1 MEWTMEHNI
10 IYCRDILLVNPFQS
24 KKGSVERGS
33 LWTQIADNMNSL
45 VSPKFIVT
53 QRSVREH
60 LAVLQKKYQKK
71 MRQEEEASGISPEK
85 TELDILLEEIY
96 VAEQIGEEE
105 QEEASRMNQEKTDQ
119 EQARAD
125 DVRRT
130 AMETFAETQKRN
142 GDEKEKKTKRKR
154 RSGGEMV
161 DYLKEKF
168 ESEQKVRKEEME
180 VKYKMLELEEKK
192 HTANVAMQKDASKQ
206 QMEMLH
212 AMQDQ
217 NIQQQKQQQQQFQQ
231 HMQQTANLQMMLM
244 QNQQEQQRAMLEF
257 FSKLT
262 NKN

>member
-168 ESEQKVRKEEME
+168 ESEQKGAKRGNGSQIQNVRIGGEETHCKRGDAE
-180 VKYKMLELEEKK
+180 GCQQATNGDATCNAGPE
-192 HTANVAMQKDASKQ
+192 HPTAETAAAAVSTTHATNCKLANDA
-206 QMEMLH
+206 H
-212 AMQDQ
+212 AKPAGAATG
-217 NIQQQKQQQQQFQQ
+217 NARIF
-231 HMQQTANLQMMLM
+231 
-244 QNQQEQQRAMLEF
+244 
-257 FSKLT
+257 
-262 NKN
+262 

>member
-1 MEWTMEHNI
+1 M
-10 IYCRDILLVNPFQS
+10 
-24 KKGSVERGS
+24 
-33 LWTQIADNMNSL
+33 
-45 VSPKFIVT
+45 T

-85 TELDILLEEIY
+85 TELGILLEEIY

-130 AMETFAETQKRN
+130 AMETFAETQERN
-142 GDEKEKKTKRKR
+142 GEEKEKKPKRKR

-161 DYLKEKF
+161 DYLKEKL

-192 HTANVAMQKDASKQ
+192 HSGNVAMQKDASKQ

-217 NIQQQKQQQQQFQQ
+217 NIQQQKQQQQQQFQQ

>member
-1 MEWTMEHNI
+1 MEHNI

-33 LWTQIADNMNSL
+33 LWTQIAGNMNSL

-96 VAEQIGEEE
+96 VAEQIGEAE

-142 GDEKEKKTKRKR
+142 GEEKEKKTKRKR

-168 ESEQKVRKEEME
+168 ESEKKVRKEEME
-180 VKYKMLELEEKK
+180 FKYMLELEEKK

-217 NIQQQKQQQQQFQQ
+217 NIQQQKQQQQQKFQQ

-244 QNQQEQQRAMLEF
+244 QNQQKQQRAMLEF